1 MSHFPSIDQS
11 WTLFLDR
18 DGVIN
23 QRNFDGY
30 ILQWPDFHF
39 AEGLLAAAAQ
49 IGQMFGNIFVV
60 TNQQCVAKGLISE
73 TELQDIHQQM
83 SFSLAAHGL
92 KIKEVKAAFERKG
105 EAPFRRKPNT
115 TMAFELQ
122 AQYPSIDFK
131 KSIMV
136 GDTDS
141 DIQFGKALGM
151 FTILV
156 RSKEKT
162 QVIPDLSI
170 DYLADLPKYLL

>member
-1 MSHFPSIDQS
+1 MNQLPKIDQI

-23 QRNFDGY
+23 QRNFEGY

-39 AEGLLAAAAQ
+39 TDGLLSAASQ
-49 IGQMFGNIFVV
+49 IGQMFGQIFVV
-60 TNQQCVAKGLISE
+60 TNQQCVAKGQISE
-73 TELQDIHQQM
+73 LVLLEIHQQM
-83 SFSLAAHGL
+83 CDALAANGL
-92 KIKEVKAAFERKG
+92 KITEVKVAIENKG
-105 EAPFRRKPNT
+105 QDPFRRKPNT
-115 TMAFELQ
+115 TMALELK

-131 KSIMV
+131 KSIMI

-162 QVIPDLSI
+162 QVIPDLNI
-170 DYLADLPKYLL
+170 DYLADLPKHLL

>member
-49 IGQMFGNIFVV
+49 IGHMFSNIFVV

-92 KIKEVKAAFERKG
+92 KIREVKAAFERKG

-115 TMAFELQ
+115 TMALELQ
-122 AQYPSIDFK
+122 ETYASIDFK

-136 GDTDS
+136 GDTDA
-141 DIQFGKALGM
+141 DIQFGKDLGM
-151 FTILV
+151 YTVLV
-156 RSKEKT
+156 RSKEST
-162 QVIPDLSI
+162 HLIADLTIES
-170 DYLADLPKYLL
+170 LADLPKYLL

>member
-1 MSHFPSIDQS
+1 MNQFPKIDQT

-23 QRNFDGY
+23 QRNFEGY

-39 AEGLLAAAAQ
+39 TEGLLDAAAQ
-49 IGQMFGNIFVV
+49 IGRFFGNIFVV
-60 TNQQCVAKGLISE
+60 TNQQCVAKSQISE
-73 TELQDIHQQM
+73 LELSEIHQQM
-83 SFSLAAHGL
+83 CYTLAANGL
-92 KIKEVKAAFERKG
+92 KINEVKVAIEKKG

-115 TMAFELQ
+115 TMALELQ
-122 AQYPSIDFK
+122 ARYPSIDFK

-156 RSKEKT
+156 HSKEKT
-162 QVIPDLSI
+162 HVIPDLSI

>member
-1 MSHFPSIDQS
+1 MNQIPKIDHT

-23 QRNFDGY
+23 QRNFEGY
-30 ILQWPDFHF
+30 ILQWPDFQF
-39 AEGLLAAAAQ
+39 TEGLLDAASQ
-49 IGQMFGNIFVV
+49 IGRLFGNIFVV
-60 TNQQCVAKGLISE
+60 TNQQCIAKSLL
-73 TELQDIHQQM
+73 TEEELTIIHQQM
-83 SFSLAAHGL
+83 CFSLAAHGL
-92 KIKEVKAAFERKG
+92 KIQEVKAAYEKKG
-105 EAPFRRKPNT
+105 AAPFRRKPNT
-115 TMAFELQ
+115 AMALELK
-122 AQYPSIDFK
+122 AQYPSIDFN

-162 QVIPDLSI
+162 QLTPDLSI
-170 DYLADLPKYLL
+170 DCLADLPKYLL

>member
-1 MSHFPSIDQS
+1 MNQFPKIDQT

-23 QRNFDGY
+23 QRNFEGY

-39 AEGLLAAAAQ
+39 TEGLLDAAAQ
-49 IGQMFGNIFVV
+49 IGQLFGNIFVV
-60 TNQQCVAKGLISE
+60 TNQQCIAKELL
-73 TELQDIHQQM
+73 TEEQLSIIHQQM
-83 SFSLAAHGL
+83 CFSLGAHGL
-92 KIKEVKAAFERKG
+92 KINEVKVAIEKKG

-115 TMAFELQ
+115 TMALELQ

-131 KSIMV
+131 KSIMI